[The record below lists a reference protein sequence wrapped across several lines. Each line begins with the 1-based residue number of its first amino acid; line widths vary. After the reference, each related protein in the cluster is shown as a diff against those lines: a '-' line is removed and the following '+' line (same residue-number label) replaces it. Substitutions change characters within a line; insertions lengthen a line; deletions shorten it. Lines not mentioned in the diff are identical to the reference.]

1 MRLRVL
7 ATTTVTA
14 MLLPLVAFVPS
25 SSALSPRTAPAENA
39 VQRPAPQKLRW
50 KSCHKRHR
58 NTNFPRYARLECAT
72 LKAPLDWKKP
82 NGKKITLSISR
93 LKAREKAKGVLF
105 TNPGGPGVPG
115 WTLPLVFI
123 DAGRERLLD
132 QMDII
137 GIDVRGTGYS
147 TQSSCRKT
155 SGGVYDSRDRGK
167 ANVQAM
173 LAQGKKRAN
182 ACQKHGAKKLPS
194 KYVTT
199 AQTVYDLEWIRR
211 NLTTSDGR
219 KVKKIHW
226 LGYSAGTW
234 LGAHYARRWPKSTG
248 RFVLDSVVDFSGSW
262 QSFYDA
268 QAKSFQ
274 ARFGDFARWAAGYN
288 EVYGLGGSRAAVL
301 ASYER
306 IRAAAARNG
315 RLKIERSGGAEYYA
329 PNDIDRA
336 VTTSLYSKYLFM
348 DLAGLLQDLS
358 AAAKSDAARR
368 RPGAAPDPYAGQA
381 PTFDDIVCNDTPNT
395 RGPKALVKFTAKWGK
410 KYPLTGYSRLMD
422 PCAHWKK
429 PSGLLKL
436 LRPVGKGLPP
446 VLMVNSVGDPA
457 TPYSGAVKAHK
468 AYRNS
473 RLVTVRNEG
482 DHTLYA
488 GDNPCVDEIVE
499 KYLLDGVYPRRDLSC
514 PGTSASV
521 PRTARTADRPLN
533 PVLRAWELA
542 GRPLG

>member
-7 ATTTVTA
+7 AAATA
-14 MLLPLVAFVPS
+14 AGMLLPLVAFAPP
-25 SSALSPRTAPAENA
+25 SSALSPRTGPAESA
-39 VQRPAPQKLRW
+39 VRRLAPQKLQW

-58 NTNFPRYARLECAT
+58 TTNFPRYSRLECAT

-288 EVYGLGGSRAAVL
+288 EVYKLGGSRAAVL

-306 IRAAAARNG
+306 IRAAAARKG
-315 RLKIERSGGAEYYA
+315 RLEIERSGGVEYYA
-329 PNDIDRA
+329 PDGIDHA
-336 VTTSLYSKYLFM
+336 VMTSLYSKYLFM
-348 DLAGLLQDLS
+348 DLAGLLQDLA

-410 KYPLTGYSRLMD
+410 KYPKEIQSWEEQLDTLLTFYKYPPQIKNAIYTSNPIERMNKEFRKRL
-422 PCAHWKK
+422 K
-429 PSGLLKL
+429 P
-436 LRPVGKGLPP
+436 
-446 VLMVNSVGDPA
+446 MNSLTNIDA
-457 TPYSGAVKAHK
+457 
-468 AYRNS
+468 
-473 RLVTVRNEG
+473 
-482 DHTLYA
+482 
-488 GDNPCVDEIVE
+488 VE
-499 KYLLDGVYPRRDLSC
+499 KIIYLDIMDYNERYANRVTTGFGQPGVKEKLVQMFEERYPTTA
-514 PGTSASV
+514 TSV
-521 PRTARTADRPLN
+521 
-533 PVLRAWELA
+533 E
-542 GRPLG
+542 